1 MTIENKI
8 NLGYGSVSFLEDS
21 GFNISTEAEALKTT
35 DGVRVETKPDKVQEM
50 YNLGMVKS
58 FLDELLFEP
67 LYVEPY
73 GVSNSSGGDGEE
85 IKTGTFVINNK
96 YLIHMIM
103 VDNSTMLPS
112 LVSDD
117 KQGNPQIIKFE
128 YSGEN
133 LEAFFKEI
141 KKDLNRLCK

>member
-21 GFNISTEAEALKTT
+21 GFNISTEAEPLKTT
-35 DGVRVETKPDKVQEM
+35 DGVRVESNPDKVQEM
-50 YNLGMVKS
+50 YNLGIAKS

-73 GVSNSSGGDGEE
+73 GVSDSSGSEDTE
-85 IKTGTFVINNK
+85 IKIGTFVINHK
-96 YLIHMIM
+96 YFIHVVT
-103 VDNSTMLPS
+103 VDNSTILPS

-133 LEAFFKEI
+133 LESFFKEI